1 MAFVT
6 YTIVSSV
13 IYGLRGRFHPE
24 NLGYTASRALA
35 IVFIEFSAVKL
46 GCYLLNI
53 QGDHTIFDL
62 VAYSGYKFVGTLL
75 VLAVGMLQLGRWMYW
90 LTFFYVFAANAFF
103 LVRFF
108 LLLMPAPL
116 AALRRLAGPFVAFEC
131 DGHASTACHTHSVPV
146 RDRHVPDRIWM
157 ALDCGRVLSLASDVH
172 RKHSCEAC
180 LEKEIQPTA
189 KFSCSKANSARS
201 KKK

>member
-6 YTIVSSV
+6 YTIAASV

-35 IVFIEFSAVKL
+35 IVFVEFSAVKL

-75 VLAVGMLQLGRWMYW
+75 VLGVGMLQLGRGVYW
-90 LTFFYVFAANAFF
+90 ATFFYVFAANAFF
-103 LVRFF
+103 LVRT
-108 LLLMPAPL
+108 LANAAPL
-116 AALRRLAGPFVAFEC
+116 APVRRAPGPFVAIER
-131 DGHASTACHTHSVPV
+131 DRDAGAACYTHPVPV
-146 RDRHVPDRIWM
+146 CDRDVPSGIRLAPHCRDLLAVASRCR
-157 ALDCGRVLSLASDVH
+157 ALD
-172 RKHSCEAC
+172 E
-180 LEKEIQPTA
+180 
-189 KFSCSKANSARS
+189 
-201 KKK
+201 

>member
-103 LVRFF
+103 LVRLFF
-108 LLLMPAPL
+108 LLMPAPF
-116 AALRRLAGPFVAFEC
+116 AALCRLAGPIVAFKC
-131 DGHASTACHTHSVPV
+131 DGHAGTARNAHSVPV

-157 ALDCGRVLSLASDVH
+157 AFDCGRVLSLASNVH

-180 LEKEIQPTA
+180 RAKEI
-189 KFSCSKANSARS
+189 
-201 KKK
+201 